1 MAQPLSKSLDDSAEF
16 DHHVVLCPTR
26 SAAHVLGDFPEHST
40 GRPAADPAVRV
51 KSRLI
56 GHVVVVEVAGRL
68 GDVVEDLDKAIE
80 LALAEGHRGVICDL
94 SAVPEGAEPAAVEVL
109 ASAGRHVRDW
119 PGIPV
124 AVACSD
130 PGVSE
135 ALRAHPLGR
144 HLIVTASMFSALSAV
159 LATPTLAVE
168 WLRLAPHPT
177 APRASREFVA
187 HTLLDWGLAPLIPAA
202 SLVVSELVTN
212 STIHAGT
219 DIDLSVAWNLGALRM
234 TVRDNSPDLPRQR
247 YARLDVNGRGLSL
260 VGALS
265 RAFGVLPTAD
275 GGKVVWVVL
284 NAARPRPRV
293 QRPPSRALHDP
304 ESPMF
309 APSADRLQRCNEG
322 PTAKGVLHVAH

>member
-1 MAQPLSKSLDDSAEF
+1 MC
-16 DHHVVLCPTR
+16 H
-26 SAAHVLGDFPEHST
+26 
-40 GRPAADPAVRV
+40 
-51 KSRLI
+51 I
-56 GHVVVVEVAGRL
+56 VVVEVAGRL
-68 GDVVEDLDKAIE
+68 GEVVEDLDKAIE

-94 SAVPEGAEPAAVEVL
+94 SAVLEDAEPEAVEVL
-109 ASAGRHVRDW
+109 ASAGRHLHDW

-124 AVACSD
+124 AVACSN
-130 PGVSE
+130 PAVSE

-159 LATPTLAVE
+159 LATPTPAVE
-168 WLRLAPHPT
+168 WQRLAPHPT

-187 HTLLDWGLAPLIPAA
+187 RTLLDWGLAPLIPAV

-212 STIHAGT
+212 SAIHAGT
-219 DIDLSVAWNLGALRM
+219 DIDLSVAWSLGALRV
-234 TVRDNSPDLPRQR
+234 TVRDNSPDLPHKR

-284 NAARPRPRV
+284 NAARPRPRI
-293 QRPPSRALHDP
+293 QRPSSRA
-304 ESPMF
+304 
-309 APSADRLQRCNEG
+309 
-322 PTAKGVLHVAH
+322 

>member
-1 MAQPLSKSLDDSAEF
+1 MS
-16 DHHVVLCPTR
+16 
-26 SAAHVLGDFPEHST
+26 
-40 GRPAADPAVRV
+40 
-51 KSRLI
+51 SRT
-56 GHVVVVEVAGRL
+56 
-68 GDVVEDLDKAIE
+68 LDKAIE

-94 SAVPEGAEPAAVEVL
+94 SAVLEGAEPAAVEVL
-109 ASAGRHVRDW
+109 AMAGRHVRDW

-124 AVACSD
+124 AVAWSNPD
-130 PGVSE
+130 VSE
-135 ALRAHPLGR
+135 ALSAHPLGR
-144 HLIVTASMFSALSAV
+144 HLIVTRSMFSALSAV

-187 HTLLDWGLAPLIPAA
+187 RTLLDWGLAPLIPAA

-219 DIDLSVAWNLGALRM
+219 DIDLSVALNLGALRM

-284 NAARPRPRV
+284 NAARPRPML
-293 QRPPSRALHDP
+293 QRPQSRA
-304 ESPMF
+304 
-309 APSADRLQRCNEG
+309 
-322 PTAKGVLHVAH
+322 